1 MIEPGLSLCTRLL
14 TCLWTFCLPLKG
26 RVLREMRCEGVREAA
41 QEDGQPMLRT
51 WGIKVILTLYLF
63 FTLALSSISILSHF
77 THIYIY
83 TIYHPS
89 LLPPFSS
96 LLR

>member
-14 TCLWTFCLPLKG
+14 TCTWTLCLPLKG

-63 FTLALSSISILSHF
+63 FTLALSSISILSHL
-77 THIYIY
+77 TH
-83 TIYHPS
+83 IYHPS